1 MDITVKLLRVANE
14 KINDAKIVLGNIPV

>member
-1 MDITVKLLRVANE
+1 MDITGKLLRTANE